1 MARMQKK
8 SLTSLVVI
16 PALSL
21 VVAVGCAP
29 IGSSSVNDESNPTG
43 DSSGVLGDGQNSNGS
58 VPKGSESTDSTSP
71 TGSTPNVSGP
81 SGNQSPSVGA
91 NNTLALSV
99 LERIVQENEVGNG
112 YVRELFRHWTDAD
125 GDRCNTRE
133 EVLIA
138 ESLTRAQVD
147 PYGCTVIAG
156 DWLSLFDGRAHT
168 DPSDLDIDHLIPL
181 KEAWDSGAHAWSPSQ
196 RERFANDLSDGRALI
211 AVTSGV
217 NRSKGD
223 RDPSQWLPPSTAYTC
238 TYISDWIAVKYQW
251 GLNMD
256 SSEWGRLK
264 NLLKGQCAGTTI
276 APWGTVSNSAGPVSP
291 PAQNDPPPTVP
302 RSSTSSTPPKDPP
315 PSDQTPVLPTIR
327 PGAYCTPVG
336 ALGTYS
342 ARVYVCAKTRTT
354 GEPYSD
360 GRARWRQQ

>member
-1 MARMQKK
+1 MVRMHK
-8 SLTSLVVI
+8 SPLTSLLVV

-29 IGSSSVNDESNPTG
+29 IDSSSNSSVS
-43 DSSGVLGDGQNSNGS
+43 DSTVSSTVSTEASGEVPSPNSS
-58 VPKGSESTDSTSP
+58 VPKGSQSASS
-71 TGSTPNVSGP
+71 SNVE
-81 SGNQSPSVGA
+81 
-91 NNTLALSV
+91 TLALSV
-99 LERIVQENEVGNG
+99 LEGIAQHNEVGNG
-112 YVRELFRHWTDAD
+112 YVRDLFRHWTDAD
-125 GDRCNTRE
+125 GDGCNTRE

-138 ESLTRAQVD
+138 ESLSSAQVD
-147 PYGCTVIAG
+147 AYGCTVVAG

-181 KEAWDSGAHAWSPSQ
+181 KEAWDSGAYSWSSTQ
-196 RERFANDLSDGRALI
+196 REQFANDLTDGRVLI

-223 RDPSQWLPPSTAYTC
+223 RDPSQWLPPSSAYIC

-256 SSEWGRLK
+256 SSEWGRIK
-264 NLLKGQCAGTTI
+264 NLLNGQCAGTTI
-276 APWGTVSNSAGPVSP
+276 SAWATASMPATPALPAIPTSP
-291 PAQNDPPPTVP
+291 PSTGVEPSTQADPE
-302 RSSTSSTPPKDPP
+302 
-315 PSDQTPVLPTIR
+315 LPTIR
-327 PGAYCTPVG
+327 PGAYCTPEG

-342 ARVYVCAKTRTT
+342 ARTYLCAKTKTT

-360 GRARWRQQ
+360 GRARWRRQ